1 MLVALPDGGSDEVV
15 LGDEDLLAPG
25 EFGQVDIGEA
35 HLLLCR
41 MADGGYSLTDGVC
54 THGRTLLA
62 GGRFEGCTI
71 ECPKHN
77 GRFDVRSGEAV
88 RLPAQRP
95 LAVHDLEVSDGRLV
109 ARLNARYSAA
119 KERTEST
126 VDGGVQSGSQLR

>member
-1 MLVALPDGGSDEVV
+1 VAVEVDGSSY
-15 LGDEDLLAPG
+15 
-25 EFGQVDIGEA
+25 
-35 HLLLCR
+35 LLCR
-41 MADGGYSLTDGVC
+41 ILDGTYAFIDGVC

-95 LAVHDLEVSDGRLV
+95 LAVHDLEVHDGRLV
-109 ARLNARYSAA
+109 ARLDVRYSAA
-119 KERTEST
+119 KERTLPAI
-126 VDGGVQSGSQLR
+126 DGGIRSGSPLG